1 MNIVIDKWVFD
12 GNHESTKALMQLMSK
27 IDFKD
32 KDIVDIGC
40 GSGILSIYAAELGA
54 RHITAFDAD
63 SRAVE
68 NTLKNAERNCFSN
81 IEAYWL
87 DFMQTNCKADIL
99 IANLPLQ
106 IGLFC
111 LPKMKESI
119 NDGGLI
125 VTSWH
130 KENPKKELTI
140 DFEIVDYIEGIDYD
154 CYVLKSNK

>member
-1 MNIVIDKWVFD
+1 MFKYENDSRKVLKGQTFIAIKGLTVDGHDYIDK
-12 GNHESTKALMQLMSK
+12 A
-27 IDFKD
+27 I
-32 KDIVDIGC
+32 
-40 GSGILSIYAAELGA
+40 ELGA
-54 RHITAFDAD
+54 KHITAFDAD
-63 SRAVE
+63 SRAVK

-125 VTSWH
+125 ITSWH